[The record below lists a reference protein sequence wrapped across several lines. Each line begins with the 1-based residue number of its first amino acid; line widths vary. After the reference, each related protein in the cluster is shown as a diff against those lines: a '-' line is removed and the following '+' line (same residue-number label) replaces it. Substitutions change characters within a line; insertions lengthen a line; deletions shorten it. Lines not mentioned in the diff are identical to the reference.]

1 MADDEQVQATQPDG
15 TRRRRHLAWFGGAG
29 VLAVAAIGYVGACYH
44 YKDTIAGGTTVAGR
58 SIGGMTMEQAS
69 RQVSGLPGPGAQQQA
84 TVTADGQKFAFEP
97 SSAWKP
103 DVART
108 LDGVTGFS
116 LSPTRL
122 IHHISGDGGAVT
134 PRYTVDEAALA
145 RLVKSS
151 AGTSIKGA
159 PTQGKVKFING
170 EVVVVKGAPGKSV
183 DEKAVAKD
191 VAEHWPGTTAYT
203 TKLVDK
209 QADATQDA
217 VTAFAAG
224 DAKKA
229 MSEPLQVK
237 ANGETVTMKPSDV
250 SEVISSDTDAHGK
263 PSIKVDA
270 DALLAHV
277 LERSTDMQNDIA
289 TDAKVVWKDGKPSVQ
304 PGKAGQQI
312 DASKVQSVVAA
323 ALTGNHVAN
332 LPMKPMQPQVTEK
345 DIDVSSLPTT
355 SMAHFESKLPG
366 GAENAARTHN
376 IETALATLN
385 GMVVRPGEQFSLL
398 RALGYSLT
406 KEKGYVEAGTLQGGI
421 HVDGMGGGVS
431 QVSTV
436 LYNTAFFAGVQ
447 LDEHTPHD
455 VYIDRYPMGREA
467 TLWNPGVDNT
477 WTNDTGHLIL
487 IKAGTS
493 GNKVVMDFYGTRQ
506 YDVSTKTGPKTDV
519 VQPKQRTVKDVKG
532 CENSVGNGTPGF
544 QVDVWR
550 TLKKGSNVV
559 RTDKIHTKYQPDDII
574 TCVGSS

>member
-217 VTAFAAG
+217 VTAFAA
-224 DAKKA
+224 
-229 MSEPLQVK
+229 
-237 ANGETVTMKPSDV
+237 
-250 SEVISSDTDAHGK
+250 
-263 PSIKVDA
+263 
-270 DALLAHV
+270 
-277 LERSTDMQNDIA
+277 
-289 TDAKVVWKDGKPSVQ
+289 
-304 PGKAGQQI
+304 
-312 DASKVQSVVAA
+312 VAA
-323 ALTGNHVAN
+323 AVTGIG
-332 LPMKPMQPQVTEK
+332 KPCSAAIAAAATR
-345 DIDVSSLPTT
+345 SL
-355 SMAHFESKLPG
+355 
-366 GAENAARTHN
+366 
-376 IETALATLN
+376 
-385 GMVVRPGEQFSLL
+385 
-398 RALGYSLT
+398 
-406 KEKGYVEAGTLQGGI
+406 
-421 HVDGMGGGVS
+421 
-431 QVSTV
+431 
-436 LYNTAFFAGVQ
+436 
-447 LDEHTPHD
+447 
-455 VYIDRYPMGREA
+455 
-467 TLWNPGVDNT
+467 
-477 WTNDTGHLIL
+477 
-487 IKAGTS
+487 
-493 GNKVVMDFYGTRQ
+493 
-506 YDVSTKTGPKTDV
+506 
-519 VQPKQRTVKDVKG
+519 
-532 CENSVGNGTPGF
+532 
-544 QVDVWR
+544 
-550 TLKKGSNVV
+550 
-559 RTDKIHTKYQPDDII
+559 
-574 TCVGSS
+574 